1 MSHLLSTDDLTLL
14 FTFPLAY
21 RGGGQ
26 KSAGA

>member
-1 MSHLLSTDDLTLL
+1 MSHTLSTDDLTSL
-14 FTFPLAY
+14 FTSPLAC